1 MDKMQSMLSLVR
13 GSLRTHR
20 HRSSF
25 KFRFLKDAP
34 IIPTLVRRF
43 LPPEYKLGLSLLS
56 VKERT
61 QAIGLLP
68 LVAVSAVVDMIA
80 MSALLPMMAAI
91 VAPGTWLAGS
101 RFGSMLS
108 PLLPTDQ
115 KAMVTVLITGV
126 IGLLI
131 VAAALNVVTRR
142 AINSFNARC
151 RIRLTNE
158 IVERLLRAPYSW
170 FLITNSALTTRAVS
184 MDILRWGQD
193 FIGRIFS
200 ITQTLVLGMVAALLV
215 AYVAPLAGA
224 ITAIAVLSLALTLS
238 MATRARM
245 RHYTEVERVNL
256 DLSTVDLTQLLAGIK
271 DVKLSGTPDQFV
283 QKATDSLAR
292 LTEVQTQRNTLRQVL
307 PVLTLLAG
315 QVAMI
320 FVIGILWWVGRPV
333 SQIAEQMV
341 FLALVSA
348 RLLPAANRLF
358 VDFSVLWDVLPY
370 VKNVHQLSATLPS
383 TALPTGAGKQDLSFP
398 PQWAAMEVFDLAF
411 RYPEAATDS
420 LAGVNL
426 TIKRG
431 SAYGLAGPSG
441 AGKTTMVDL
450 LLRLLDPA
458 EGKLMVDGIDA
469 TRISLSDWRRRIGY
483 VAQQPFV
490 TDDTLLANVAFGVSP
505 DKADREFAIECL
517 RRANLESVI
526 GELPQGIDTRLGERG
541 IRLSGGQR
549 QRVAIARALYKRPEI
564 LILDEATSALDSIA
578 EKAIQDAITRLHG
591 DVTLIVIAHRIS
603 TIQSCDDIWLLD
615 SGKISASGTYAELL
629 EKSELFRRLATTGE
643 SLNNGQPAGYQI

>member
-1 MDKMQSMLSLVR
+1 MNK
-13 GSLRTHR
+13 
-20 HRSSF
+20 RSVE
-25 KFRFLKDAP
+25 RFLQRSRNNNIAYVQSAQIGGDP
-34 IIPTLVRRF
+34 ILATLVRRV
-43 LPPEYKLGLSLLS
+43 LPPEYRLGLSLLS
-56 VKERT
+56 TKERA
-61 QAIGLLP
+61 QAVGLLP
-68 LVAVSAVVDMIA
+68 LVALSAVVDMVA

-91 VAPGTWLAGS
+91 VAPRTWLVGS
-101 RFGSMLS
+101 RFGSLLS
-108 PLLPTDQ
+108 PLLPADPN
-115 KAMVTVLITGV
+115 AMVAVLIAGV

-131 VAAALNVVTRR
+131 VAAMLNVVTRK

-158 IVERLLRAPYSW
+158 IVERLLSAPYSW
-170 FLITNSALTTRAVS
+170 FLMTNSALTTRAVS

-193 FIGRIFS
+193 FVGRIFS
-200 ITQTLVLGMVAALLV
+200 ITQTMVLGAVATLFV

-224 ITAIAVLSLALTLS
+224 ITAVAVLSLALALS
-238 MATRARM
+238 MVTRARM
-245 RHYTEVERVNL
+245 RHYTEVERLNL
-256 DLSTVDLTQLLAGIK
+256 DRSTIGLTQLLAGIK
-271 DVKLSGTPDQFV
+271 DVKLSGTPDEFAYQ
-283 QKATDSLAR
+283 ATESMAR
-292 LTEVQTQRNTLRQVL
+292 ITEVQTQRNTLRQVL

-320 FVIGILWWVGRPV
+320 LVIGVLWWLGRPV

-341 FLALVSA
+341 FLAIVSA
-348 RLLPAANRLF
+348 RLLPAANRVF

-370 VKNVHQLSATLPS
+370 VKNVHQLRAALSSAVPS
-383 TALPTGAGKQDLSFP
+383 SRPAESGMPFP
-398 PQWAAMEVFDLAF
+398 AQWGAMEVLDLAY

-426 TIKRG
+426 TIRRG
-431 SAYGLAGPSG
+431 AAYGLAGPSG
-441 AGKTTMVDL
+441 AGKTTLVDI
-450 LLRLLDPA
+450 LLRLLDPS
-458 EGKLMVDGIDA
+458 EGSLLVDGVDA
-469 TRISLSDWRRRIGY
+469 TRIPLADWRRRIGY

-505 DKADREFAIECL
+505 DQVNRELATECL
-517 RRANLESVI
+517 HRANLESVI
-526 GELPQGIDTRLGERG
+526 DDLPQGLDTRLGERG

-578 EKAIQDAITRLHG
+578 EKAIQEAITLLHG

-603 TIQSCDDIWLLD
+603 TIQSCDKIWLLD
-615 SGKISASGTYAELL
+615 SGRISATGSYAELL

-643 SLNNGQPAGYQI
+643 LMNNGQPAGHQI

>member
-1 MDKMQSMLSLVR
+1 M
-13 GSLRTHR
+13 
-20 HRSSF
+20 
-25 KFRFLKDAP
+25 
-34 IIPTLVRRF
+34 
-43 LPPEYKLGLSLLS
+43 
-56 VKERT
+56 
-61 QAIGLLP
+61 
-68 LVAVSAVVDMIA
+68 VAALIA
-80 MSALLPMMAAI
+80 
-91 VAPGTWLAGS
+91 
-101 RFGSMLS
+101 
-108 PLLPTDQ
+108 
-115 KAMVTVLITGV
+115 GV

-131 VAAALNVVTRR
+131 IAAVLNVVTRR

-158 IVERLLRAPYSW
+158 VVERLLSAPYSW

-193 FIGRIFS
+193 FVGRIFS
-200 ITQTLVLGMVAALLV
+200 ITQTLVLGAVATLLV

-224 ITAIAVLSLALTLS
+224 ITAVAVLSLALALS
-238 MATRARM
+238 MVTRARM
-245 RHYTEVERVNL
+245 RHYTEVERLNL
-256 DLSTVDLTQLLAGIK
+256 DRSTIGLTQLLAGIK
-271 DVKLSGTPDQFV
+271 DVKLSGTPDQFAH
-283 QKATDSLAR
+283 QATESMTR
-292 LTEVQTQRNTLRQVL
+292 ITEVQTQRNTLRQVL

-320 FVIGILWWVGRPV
+320 LVIGILWWVGRPV

-370 VKNVHQLSATLPS
+370 VKNVHQLRAALSSTMPKVRPADPGVPFPS
-383 TALPTGAGKQDLSFP
+383 
-398 PQWAAMEVFDLAF
+398 QWSAMEILDLAY
-411 RYPEAATDS
+411 RYPAAAADS
-420 LAGVNL
+420 LSGVNL
-426 TIKRG
+426 AIRRG
-431 SAYGLAGPSG
+431 AAYGLAGPSG
-441 AGKTTMVDL
+441 AGKTTLVDL
-450 LLRLLDPA
+450 LLRLLDPSQ
-458 EGKLMVDGIDA
+458 GSLLVDGIDA
-469 TRISLSDWRRRIGY
+469 TRIPLADWRRRIGY

-505 DKADREFAIECL
+505 DQVDQDLAIECL

-526 GELPQGIDTRLGERG
+526 GGLPQGMNTRLGERG

-578 EKAIQDAITRLHG
+578 EKAIQEAITLLHG

-603 TIQSCDDIWLLD
+603 TIQSCDEIWLLD
-615 SGKISASGTYAELL
+615 SGRISAAGSYAELL
-629 EKSELFRRLATTGE
+629 EISELFRRLATTGE
-643 SLNNGQPAGYQI
+643 SSHQATM